1 MNLYARLF
9 EFTRCLYSNIRD
21 AMLVA
26 RRGGRW
32 RCTATTLQVLYC
44 KGEAQKGHREGRGA
58 TLAALRWSVAYRNNF
73 ARS

>member
-1 MNLYARLF
+1 MYGNY
-9 EFTRCLYSNIRD
+9 
-21 AMLVA
+21 
-26 RRGGRW
+26 
-32 RCTATTLQVLYC
+32 TASITC